1 MHGQKFTFTM
11 PLELYVEQYGWEA
24 IGRAIVITNRGR
36 ALGLGQ
42 VPKKNQQNSLMKFK
56 GYFMYFYS
64 ALNELF

>member
-1 MHGQKFTFTM
+1 MQGQKFTFTV
-11 PLELYVEQYGWEA
+11 PLELYVEHYGWEA
-24 IGRAIVITNRGR
+24 IGRAIRITNRGR

-42 VPKKNQQNSLMKFK
+42 VQNKNKQNSWKKFK